1 MRLFDKH
8 KTAHFSVDDTIWLF
22 ENLGHFG
29 YQSIFEQPTLG
40 FFKELHNEY
49 GLKVSFY
56 CFGSFQGLTLQ
67 DMTAAYRDEFS
78 ANSAWLRFGFHGWSD
93 ESRNM
98 DVKRAAADYE
108 AVRDELI
115 RIVGLNSLTDF
126 CRLHCFSG
134 SREAVAAMQ
143 KCCLKGLLCAD
154 DNRSNYYLSA
164 QQNWWLNFRGS
175 YYDRAL
181 PMKFIKTDLRIEKI
195 EESFLRNFGSNK
207 GHIEVFT
214 HEWALDDEN
223 KRKIEMLC
231 MRLRGLEYKW
241 SFNDER

>member
-1 MRLFDKH
+1 MLFKKH
-8 KTAHFSVDDTIWLF
+8 KTVHFSVDDTIWLF

-29 YQSIFEQPTLG
+29 YYSIFEQPTLG

-56 CFGSFQGLTLQ
+56 CFGSFQGLKLC
-67 DMTAAYRDEFS
+67 DMTGAYKDEFVT
-78 ANSAWLRFGFHGWSD
+78 NSDWLRFGFHGWSD

-98 DVKRAAADYE
+98 DVKRTTADYE

-134 SREAVAAMQ
+134 SRNAVAAMH
-143 KCCLKGLLCAD
+143 KCGLKGLLCAD
-154 DNRSNYYLSA
+154 DKRNNYYLSA
-164 QQNWWLNFRGS
+164 KQNWWLNFRGNYIDKS
-175 YYDRAL
+175 L
-181 PMKFIKTDLRIEKI
+181 NLQFLKTDMRIEN
-195 EESFLRNFGSNK
+195 SDVSACMDFSCNK
-207 GHIEVFT
+207 KHIEFFT

-231 MRLRGLEYKW
+231 KRLHGLEYKW
-241 SFNDER
+241 IFNDER